1 MYIRNT
7 LYCIILPILVIV
19 TKELLVQGLAV
30 NLTDDNHG
38 FPGYNV
44 DPADM
49 MQTMQIMM
57 QMLLNQTTE
66 IEHLK
71 QQTAKIEILNQQSE
85 KDRSTIQMLQNRV
98 FILEAG
104 LNELSKLPSS
114 QEFST
119 YLSGMNHL
127 TQNSVANEAII
138 RNLTQRLNDAVSS
151 LNDLKLKD
159 ISSTQLNGSLVNV
172 TRDVQDLIAS
182 MFIYHE
188 TEFETVTMES
198 SGMINNFVQYCII
211 RRNSSSTFIK
221 ICSYMFQI

>member
-30 NLTDDNHG
+30 NLTDANHG
-38 FPGYNV
+38 FPGHNV

-49 MQTMQIMM
+49 MHTMQIMM

-85 KDRSTIQMLQNRV
+85 KDRSTIQMLQNRI
-98 FILEAG
+98 FFLEAG
-104 LNELSKLPSS
+104 QSELSKLPSS

-127 TQNSVANEAII
+127 TQNSVATEAII
-138 RNLTQRLNDAVSS
+138 RNLTQRLNDAVTA
-151 LNDLKLKD
+151 LNNLKLKE
-159 ISSTQLNGSLVNV
+159 ISTTQQLNGSLVNV
-172 TRDVQDLIAS
+172 IRDVKDLAAS
-182 MFIYHE
+182 MFFLLMKVNMKRSLYKE
-188 TEFETVTMES
+188 VNDYLFCVA
-198 SGMINNFVQYCII
+198 F
-211 RRNSSSTFIK
+211 
-221 ICSYMFQI
+221 